1 MMNSLIQFRVDENIK
16 NEANEVYEN
25 LGLDL
30 SSAIKIFLKK
40 SIKLQRLPFSLND
53 DDIST
58 VVDDKDDKVMLIKE
72 LDDMRLSI
80 SNDNA
85 NADIYEGIME
95 KYESINWH

>member
-58 VVDDKDDKVMLIKE
+58 VVDDNDDKVMLIKE
-72 LDDMRLSI
+72 LDDMRLNI
-80 SNDNA
+80 SNDNV
-85 NADIYEGIME
+85 NDDIYEGIME
-95 KYESINWH
+95 KYESIN

>member
-58 VVDDKDDKVMLIKE
+58 VVDDKDDKAMLIKE
-72 LDDMRLSI
+72 LDDMRLNI
-80 SNDNA
+80 SNDNV

-95 KYESINWH
+95 KYESIN

>member
-72 LDDMRLSI
+72 LDDMRLNI
-80 SNDNA
+80 SNDNV

-95 KYESINWH
+95 KYESIN

>member
-1 MMNSLIQFRVDENIK
+1 MNSLIQFRVDENIK

-58 VVDDKDDKVMLIKE
+58 VVDDKDDKAMLIKE
-72 LDDMRLSI
+72 LDDMRLNI
-80 SNDNA
+80 SNDNV

-95 KYESINWH
+95 KYESIN

>member
-58 VVDDKDDKVMLIKE
+58 VVDDKDDKAMLIKE
-72 LDDMRLSI
+72 LDDMRLNI
-80 SNDNA
+80 SNDNV
-85 NADIYEGIME
+85 NEDIYEGIME
-95 KYESINWH
+95 KYESIN

>member
-58 VVDDKDDKVMLIKE
+58 VVDDKDDKAMLIKE
-72 LDDMRLSI
+72 LDDMKLNI
-80 SNDNA
+80 SNDNV
-85 NADIYEGIME
+85 NEDIYEGIME
-95 KYESINWH
+95 KYESIN

>member
-1 MMNSLIQFRVDENIK
+1 MNSLIQFRVDENIK

-95 KYESINWH
+95 KYESIN

>member
-16 NEANEVYEN
+16 NEANEVYDN

-58 VVDDKDDKVMLIKE
+58 VVDDKDDKAMLIKE
-72 LDDMRLSI
+72 LDDMRLNI
-80 SNDNA
+80 SNDNV
-85 NADIYEGIME
+85 NEDIYEGIME
-95 KYESINWH
+95 KYESIN

>member
-53 DDIST
+53 DD
-58 VVDDKDDKVMLIKE
+58 VVTDIDIENDKAMLIKE
-72 LDDMRLSI
+72 LDDMRLNI
-80 SNDNA
+80 SNDNV
-85 NADIYEGIME
+85 NDDIYEGIME
-95 KYESINWH
+95 KYESIN

>member
-95 KYESINWH
+95 KYESIN

>member
-1 MMNSLIQFRVDENIK
+1 MNSLIQFRVDENIK

-72 LDDMRLSI
+72 LDDMRLNI
-80 SNDNA
+80 SNDNV

-95 KYESINWH
+95 KYESIN